1 MEAFEKIFGSAAR
14 VRMMKLFLFSPND
27 LLTRAEVAS
36 RARVSQRA
44 AQAELRLLR
53 KVGVVKERVVTREEN
68 GRRRK
73 SPGYILSPDFVHAA
87 AFRDLFLSV
96 SVDRRAV
103 TRRISRQGKIQLIV
117 AAGVFQNDQDGR
129 LDLLVVGDDLKD
141 RGLKTAIADLEAEI
155 GRQLRYAI
163 FPTADFRYRMGMC
176 DRLVRDVFE
185 YPHEVLLDRQG
196 FVVER

>member
-1 MEAFEKIFGSAAR
+1 MEVFEKIFGSTAR
-14 VRMMKLFLFSPND
+14 VKLMKLFLFSPAD
-27 LLTRAEVAS
+27 VLTRAEAAA
-36 RARVSQRA
+36 RARVSQRE
-44 AQAELRLLR
+44 AQRELRLLR
-53 KVGVVKERVVTREEN
+53 RVGVIKERVAVREES
-68 GRRRK
+68 GRKRK
-73 SPGYILSPDFVHAA
+73 LPGYFLDPEFTHAP

-103 TRRISRQGKIQLIV
+103 AKRISRQGKVQLIV
-117 AAGVFQNDQDGR
+117 AAGLFQNDEEGR

-141 RGLKTAIADLEAEI
+141 RALRTTIADLEAEI

-176 DRLVRDVFE
+176 DRLVRDIFD

-196 FVVER
+196 FAAA

>member
-14 VRMMKLFLFSPND
+14 VKLMKLFLFSPND
-27 LLTRAEVAS
+27 MLTRAEAAS
-36 RARVSQRA
+36 RARVSQRE
-44 AQAELRLLR
+44 AQGELRLLLR
-53 KVGVVKERVVTREEN
+53 VGVIKEKVVVREDD

-73 SPGYILSPDFVHAA
+73 ATGYMLNPDFAHAA

-103 TRRISRQGKIQLIV
+103 AKRISRHGKVQLIV
-117 AAGVFQNDQDGR
+117 AAGLFQNDQDGR

-141 RGLKTAIADLEAEI
+141 RALKTTIADLEAEI

-176 DRLVRDVFE
+176 DRLVRDIFD

-196 FVVER
+196 FAA

>member
-14 VRMMKLFLFSPND
+14 VKLMKLFLFSPND
-27 LLTRAEVAS
+27 MLTKAEAAS
-36 RARVSQRA
+36 RARVSQRE
-44 AQAELRLLR
+44 AQGELRLLLR
-53 KVGVVKERVVTREEN
+53 VGVIKEKVVVREDD
-68 GRRRK
+68 GRKRK
-73 SPGYILSPDFVHAA
+73 ATGYMLNPDFIHAA

-103 TRRISRQGKIQLIV
+103 AKRISRHGKVQLIV
-117 AAGVFQNDQDGR
+117 AAGLFQNDQDGR

-141 RGLKTAIADLEAEI
+141 RALKTTIADLEAEI

-176 DRLVRDVFE
+176 DRLVRDIFD

-196 FVVER
+196 FAA

>member
-1 MEAFEKIFGSAAR
+1 MEVFEKIFGSTAR
-14 VRMMKLFLFSPND
+14 VKLMKLFLFSPED
-27 LLTRAEVAS
+27 VLTREEVAA
-36 RARVSQRA
+36 RARVSQRE
-44 AQAELRLLR
+44 AQRELRLLR
-53 KVGVVKERVVTREEN
+53 RIGVVKERVTVREGDA
-68 GRRRK
+68 GRRRRL
-73 SPGYILSPDFVHAA
+73 PGYSLHPDFSHAP

-103 TRRISRQGKIQLIV
+103 AKRISRQGKVQLIV
-117 AAGVFQNDQDGR
+117 AAGLFQNDEEGR

-141 RGLKTAIADLEAEI
+141 RALRSTIADLEAEI

-176 DRLVRDVFE
+176 DRLVRDVFD

-196 FVVER
+196 LATA

>member
-1 MEAFEKIFGSAAR
+1 MEVFEKIFGSTAR
-14 VRMMKLFLFSPND
+14 VKLMKLFLFSPAD
-27 LLTRAEVAS
+27 VLTRAEVAS
-36 RARVSQRA
+36 RARVSQRE
-44 AQAELRLLR
+44 AQRELRLLR
-53 KVGVVKERVVTREEN
+53 RVGVIKERVTVRE
-68 GRRRK
+68 GDGARKRRL
-73 SPGYILSPDFVHAA
+73 PGYVLNPEFSHAP

-103 TRRISRQGKIQLIV
+103 AKRISRQGKVQLIV
-117 AAGVFQNDQDGR
+117 AAGLFQNDEEGR

-141 RGLKTAIADLEAEI
+141 RGLKMTIADLEAEI

-176 DRLVRDVFE
+176 DRLVRDVFD

-196 FVVER
+196 LAAA

>member
-14 VRMMKLFLFSPND
+14 VKLMKLFLFSPAD
-27 LLTRAEVAS
+27 LVTRAEAAA
-36 RARVSQRA
+36 RARVSPREAQR
-44 AQAELRLLR
+44 ELRLLR
-53 KVGVVKERVVTREEN
+53 RVGVIRERVAVREED
-68 GRRRK
+68 GRKRK
-73 SPGYILSPDFVHAA
+73 SPGYCLNPDFPHSA

-103 TRRISRQGKIQLIV
+103 AKRIARQGKVQLIV
-117 AAGVFQNDQDGR
+117 AAGLFQNDEEGR

-141 RGLKTAIADLEAEI
+141 RGLKSTIADLEAEI

-185 YPHEVLLDRQG
+185 YPHEVLLDRRG
-196 FVVER
+196 FVA

>member
-14 VRMMKLFLFSPND
+14 VRLMKLFLFSPED
-27 LLTRAEVAS
+27 VLTRAEVAS
-36 RARVSQRA
+36 RARVSARQ
-44 AQAELRLLR
+44 AQEELRLLR
-53 KVGVVKERVVTREEN
+53 RVGVVKERVVAREDD
-68 GRRRK
+68 GRKRRV
-73 SPGYILSPDFVHAA
+73 PGYTLNPDFVHAP
-87 AFRDLFLSV
+87 AFRELFLSV

-103 TRRISRQGKIQLIV
+103 ARRIARHGKIQLIV
-117 AAGVFQNDQDGR
+117 AAGLFQNDQDGR

-141 RGLKTAIADLEAEI
+141 RALKTTIADLEAEI

-176 DRLVRDVFE
+176 DRLVRDIFD

-196 FVVER
+196 FAA